1 MSEYRFEWNPTKA
14 RENFRKHGISFDE
27 AKTVFSDDQALMSS
41 DPDHSDDEERFLL
54 LGMSSTLRILAVIH
68 CYREG
73 DGSIRL
79 ISARKATRTE
89 RAQYD
94 ARWMR

>member
-1 MSEYRFEWNPTKA
+1 MSDYRFEWNPAKA
-14 RENFRKHGISFDE
+14 RENFRKYGVSFEE
-27 AKTVFSDDQALMSS
+27 ARSVFSDDQALMSA
-41 DPDHSDDEERFLL
+41 DPDHSDGEDRFLL
-54 LGMSSTLRILAVIH
+54 LGMSSTLRILTVIH
-68 CYREG
+68 CYLEG

-89 RAQYD
+89 RAQYG

>member
-1 MSEYRFEWNPTKA
+1 MDDIRFEWDPAKA
-14 RENFRKHGISFDE
+14 RENVRRHGVSFDE
-27 AKTVFSDDQALMSS
+27 AKTVFADENAILLD
-41 DPDHSDDEERFLL
+41 DPDHSSDEDRFAL
-54 LGMSSTLRILAVIH
+54 LGLSAPLRVLVVAH

-73 DGSIRL
+73 DGVIRV

-94 ARWMR
+94 AQDTS